1 MDRRDASDA
10 SQVLWWVIKRG
21 FVRHI
26 VGPVEDPH
34 VVVLFHDWGNYVDI
48 AHVRGLSRTE
58 AARIPKRIEQ
68 NLYRPEIV
76 VWHHW
81 GGISDALHG
90 LMLLPAP
97 FDGGPTRPYQPP
109 RKLPPFSAEGA
120 QEALTVYPYELDE
133 VHIRLSNYRIPD
145 HG

>member
-1 MDRRDASDA
+1 MDRLGASDTA
-10 SQVLWWVIKRG
+10 QVLWWVIKRG

-26 VGPVEDPH
+26 VGPVEDPR
-34 VVVLFHDWGNYVDI
+34 VVVLFYDWGTYVDV
-48 AHVRGLSRTE
+48 AHVRGAGRTE

-68 NLYRPEIV
+68 NLYRPDVV

-81 GGISDALHG
+81 GGTSDALHG

-97 FDGGPTRPYQPP
+97 VDGGPTRPYHPP
-109 RKLPPFSAEGA
+109 RNQPPFSVDGA
-120 QEALTVYPYELDE
+120 HEALTVYPEELDE

-145 HG
+145 QG